1 MSNEGTEIS
10 EERLEIALGMEKF
23 FGQGKFETLKFAE
36 DTCLSIGSFGNVGV
50 VETDEGLVVF
60 DLALRLFGPL
70 IFKRVREFSTKP
82 VKHIILSHGH
92 FDHCLGY
99 SYFIKE
105 IEDKGWEMPQVIAHE
120 NLVRRFKKYTMLD
133 KHQAWTYRQQFASV
147 GVTATDDES
156 IHRRLDPTIVLR
168 NNESYEFQLGN
179 VKFEIYHDKGETDD
193 SLWMF
198 VPDKKVLFT
207 GDLFV
212 TSFPNVGSPFRV
224 QRYAKQWAFANEKMI
239 EKNPEYLVP
248 GHGPLLEGKE
258 KIKEL
263 LSITADSMNF
273 VHDEVVKRLNEG
285 KWFEEI
291 YFEMLDIMPE
301 KFKKHRYLR
310 PMYGDYR
317 FAIHDVYRLYHGW
330 YDSGNPTDLFP
341 SKSGEVAKEILKV
354 ANEGN
359 ILERANNL
367 VEEGKNQL
375 ALHILDIIIKANDSA
390 NPEILLNALRLKS
403 KLIKQKAK
411 EEPSF
416 IAMNIYNTS
425 VIQIKSQIKQ
435 LKKSLKNV

>member
-1 MSNEGTEIS
+1 MSN
-10 EERLEIALGMEKF
+10 LKIAEGMEKF
-23 FGQGKFETLKFAE
+23 FGRGKFETLKFAS

-50 VETDEGLVVF
+50 VETDDGLVVF

-70 IFKRVREFSTKP
+70 IFKRVRDFSDKP
-82 VKHIILSHGH
+82 IKYIIFSHGH

-99 SYFIKE
+99 SDFIKE

-120 NLVRRFKKYTMLD
+120 NLVRRFEKYTMLD

-147 GVTATDDES
+147 GVTGSDDES

-168 NNESYEFQLGN
+168 NNESYEFQLGK

-198 VPDKKVLFT
+198 VPDKEVLFT

-212 TSFPNVGSPFRV
+212 SAYPQVGSPFRV
-224 QRYAKQWAFANEKMI
+224 QRYAKDWALANEKMI
-239 EKNPEYLVP
+239 QKNPEYLVP

-263 LSITADSMNF
+263 LSITAEAMHF

-291 YFEMLDIMPE
+291 YFEMLEIFPK
-301 KFKKHRYLR
+301 KFNHKYLR
-310 PMYGDYR
+310 PLYGDYR
-317 FAIHDVYRLYHGW
+317 FAIHDVYKLYHGW

-341 SKSGEVAKEILKV
+341 SKSSDVAKEFLKV
-354 ANEGN
+354 ADGGVF
-359 ILERANNL
+359 LERANKL
-367 VEEGKNQL
+367 VEEGNNQL
-375 ALHILDIIIKANDSA
+375 ALHMLDVIVKANDSA
-390 NPEILLNALRLKS
+390 NPEILLNALKLKS
-403 KLIKQKAK
+403 KIIKQKAK
-411 EEPSF
+411 EELSF

-425 VIQIKSQIKQ
+425 VLQIKARIKE
-435 LKKSLKNV
+435 LRKLLR